1 MANARITSTGS
12 YAPRS
17 AVSNAVLQEYNP
29 AVSPEW
35 TERTLGIR
43 DRRYVTKESAGILAT
58 NAGVAALKGS
68 GVHHTELDLIIVATA
83 TPDPTGVSVASYV
96 QAHLGARQNDC
107 PAFDIN
113 AVCSGFIYGLITA
126 LKFMNGFKHTLV
138 IGVDRFS
145 TITDFS
151 DRDCV
156 FFGDAAGA
164 VVLSQTDYG
173 GILGYDFGSQTGPG
187 WCVQDGTWQMDGR
200 AVYNAAMR
208 YMPQSIDRALTNAGV
223 KAADID
229 HVIPHQASLNLLKA
243 LAEQTGLSFDKF
255 TTTLKN
261 FGNTA
266 GASIPFTLD
275 RHKDRIKPG
284 DKVLLTAIGAGWT
297 WGSVVLEW

>member
-12 YAPRS
+12 YAPRHV
-17 AVSNAVLQEYNP
+17 ATNELLAQHNP
-29 AVSPEW
+29 AVSARW
-35 TERTLGIR
+35 TAERLGINS
-43 DRRYVTKESAGILAT
+43 RRYVNGETSGQMAT

-68 GVHHTELDLIIVATA
+68 GIHHTELGLIVVASA
-83 TPDPTGVSVASYV
+83 TPDPTGVSTASCV
-96 QAHLGARQNDC
+96 QRHLGAIENDC

-113 AVCSGFIYGLITA
+113 AVCSGFVYGMITA
-126 LKFMNGFKHTLV
+126 LKFMNGLKHALV

-145 TITDFS
+145 TITDY
-151 DRDCV
+151 DNRDCV

-164 VVLSQTDYG
+164 VVLSQTNYG

-187 WCVQDGTWQMDGR
+187 WCVQDGKWQMDSK

-208 YMPQSIDRALTNAGV
+208 YMPQSIDRALINAGV
-223 KAADID
+223 KASDID

-243 LAEQTGLSFDKF
+243 LAVTIGIDFGKF
-255 TTTLKN
+255 AITLEN

-275 RHKDRIKPG
+275 RHKEQIKPG
-284 DKVLLTAIGAGWT
+284 DKVLLAAIGAGWT